1 MRDGHLPGRSVSGAL
16 LGAARYLALIL
27 AISLAIAETVINESR
42 PEWQYAPLWIIDYAI
57 SASLLAGF
65 WLTRRGRWIPV
76 LMSAYALAA
85 GVFYL
90 AFFLHFDPE
99 LPEALRGSGLI
110 VFLIGLALAASVAGL
125 AASMASWIRAEEA
138 RSKLAPDL

>member
-1 MRDGHLPGRSVSGAL
+1 VRDGHLPGRSVSAL

-27 AISLAIAETVINESR
+27 AVSLAIAEAVINESR
-42 PEWQYAPLWIIDYAI
+42 AEWQYAPLWIIDYAI

-65 WLTRRGRWIPV
+65 WLTRRGRWIPI

-99 LPEALRGSGLI
+99 LPEDARGSGLI
-110 VFLIGLALAASVAGL
+110 VFLIGLALAASVSGL
-125 AASMASWIRAEEA
+125 AAATLAWVRAEKG
-138 RSKLAPDL
+138 RQKLAPEP